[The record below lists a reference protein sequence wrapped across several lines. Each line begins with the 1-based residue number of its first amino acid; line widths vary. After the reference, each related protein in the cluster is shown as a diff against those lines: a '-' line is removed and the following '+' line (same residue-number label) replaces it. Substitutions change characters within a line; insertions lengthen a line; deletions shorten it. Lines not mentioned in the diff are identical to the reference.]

1 MNNILLFGGR
11 ASGKDTVVDMIL
23 QKVPNA
29 EQLRIA
35 QFVVGAC
42 HALGIKNPTRD
53 DLKFVGHDI
62 GRMMIDPDIWIKM
75 SVDYAKENTDKILVV
90 SDCRYPNEY
99 EAFVNLG
106 FTPVLVDCKEE
117 TRIERA
123 ILRDGYFNYDMLH
136 HESENHFKKFSY
148 DLKLDN
154 NGDIISLGMQV
165 DKLIRGD

>member
-1 MNNILLFGGR
+1 MNNIVLFGGR
-11 ASGKDTVVDMIL
+11 GAGKDTVVEMIL

-35 QFVVGAC
+35 QFVVTAAE
-42 HALGIKNPTRD
+42 ALGLEPTRD
-53 DLKFVGHDI
+53 NLAFVGHDI

-75 SVDYAKENTDKILVV
+75 SLKYAGMNMDKKTLIV

-99 EAFVNLG
+99 EAFVGLG
-106 FTPVLVDCKEE
+106 FTPVFIDCKLE
-117 TRIERA
+117 TRIKRV
-123 ILRDGYFNYDMLH
+123 ILRDGHINMELLE
-136 HESENHFKKFSY
+136 HESEQHYKKFPY
-148 DLKLDN
+148 DLRLDN